1 MCTCTCLRSFCIFS
15 RIRIIFILSKKG
27 FDLQDVQRKRISSM
41 WFLRIKDL
49 RRWLPMVNIY
59 PILFWFLTRNLSVVI
74 CSFATL
80 ESPYL
85 QFRLFILLFML
96 QRCSIPFCCNY
107 GGYWIPFSM
116 EGCHKMPRST
126 DHKTLR
132 TEWQRTCLS
141 PAFCR
146 QWLHGNPRIEN
157 VYILTLRCL
166 LVVNF
171 LLFLRRLC
179 TLRW

>member
-1 MCTCTCLRSFCIFS
+1 MYMFKVLLHLFKNTHYFYSIQE
-15 RIRIIFILSKKG
+15 RIRLARCTEKANFVNVIFA
-27 FDLQDVQRKRISSM
+27 DKRSTEMIANG
-41 WFLRIKDL
+41 KH
-49 RRWLPMVNIY
+49 LPDFVLVFNTK
-59 PILFWFLTRNLSVVI
+59 LI

-80 ESPYL
+80 ESSYL

-126 DHKTLR
+126 DQKTLR
-132 TEWQRTCLS
+132 TKWQRTCLS

-146 QWLHGNPRIEN
+146 QWLQGNPRIEN
-157 VYILTLRCL
+157 VYIDFTLFVSC
-166 LVVNF
+166 
-171 LLFLRRLC
+171 
-179 TLRW
+179 